1 MRFLK
6 ALCTA
11 QFASIVDFVVTVLLS
26 SVFGVYYVAAT
37 ALGAIAGGV
46 SNCIFNYR
54 WVFPASGSPKR
65 NIALKYF
72 LVWAIS
78 ILLNTYG
85 TYLLTEALR
94 GRTWVVAVLGT
105 HSDQVYIAS
114 KLIVAVLVAV
124 CWNYQM
130 QRLFVYRRVR
140 LCCRCSGSSGA
151 DEASA

>member
-26 SVFGVYYVAAT
+26 SVMGVYYVVAT
-37 ALGAIAGGV
+37 ALGAIVGGV

-54 WVFPASGSPKR
+54 WVFPSSGSRKR
-65 NIALKYF
+65 YIALKYF
-72 LVWAIS
+72 IVWGIS

-85 TYLLTEALR
+85 TYLLTETMR
-94 GRTWVVAVLGT
+94 ENSCVVALLGS
-105 HSDQVYIAS
+105 HSDQIYIAS

-130 QRLFVYRRVR
+130 QRLFVYRR
-140 LCCRCSGSSGA
+140 LGS
-151 DEASA
+151 

>member
-37 ALGAIAGGV
+37 ALGAVAGGV

-54 WVFPASGSPKR
+54 WVFPGSGSRKR
-65 NIALKYF
+65 YIALRYF
-72 LVWAIS
+72 VVWGIS

-85 TYLLTEALR
+85 TYLLTETMRDNPCVTAL
-94 GRTWVVAVLGT
+94 LGS
-105 HSDQVYIAS
+105 HSDQIYILS

-124 CWNYQM
+124 GWNYQM
-130 QRLFVYRRVR
+130 QRLFVYR
-140 LCCRCSGSSGA
+140 
-151 DEASA
+151 